1 MTSGGDEARA
11 APGVNVVAAYDL
23 GPERR
28 QGADRRRT
36 TLRTFIQGGLTPR
49 RRGSRRSHERDAL
62 IDWHEPHLLFLAL
75 TILLL
80 SVADAFL
87 TLTLLTEGANEAN
100 PLLAFVLEGHPKLF
114 AALKM
119 GLTGTGILV
128 LVALARARVF
138 RLVRVGTVMHWL
150 LLAYVALIGYEWWL
164 LRFKV

>member
-1 MTSGGDEARA
+1 MTSRRSEARA
-11 APGVNVVAAYDL
+11 AWEGTAAIALD
-23 GPERR
+23 RR
-28 QGADRRRT
+28 QAADRRRL

-49 RRGSRRSHERDAL
+49 RRGGRRVHEQDAL

-80 SVADAFL
+80 SVADAFF
-87 TLTLLTEGANEAN
+87 TLTLMTVGANEAN
-100 PLLAFVLEGHPKLF
+100 PVLAFVLEQHPKLF

-119 GLTGTGILV
+119 SLTGGGILV
-128 LVALARARVF
+128 LVAVARARVF

-164 LRFKV
+164 LRGNL